1 MIIESINDQDA
12 INGIEKDI
20 KGMIAALASLKKH
33 RNLAKKVHVAFI
45 DGRIDQAKRDGYMA
59 SLEKQIASD
68 LFDIQGFGLALG
80 QSDEADWDMA
90 SDIMA
95 SHYITKATK

>member
-12 INGIEKDI
+12 IKGIEKDI
-20 KGMIAALASLKKH
+20 KGMIASLASLKKH
-33 RNLAKKVHVAFI
+33 RNLAKKVSVAFK

-68 LFDIQGFGLALG
+68 LFNIQGFGLALG
-80 QSDEADWDMA
+80 QADEADWDMA

-95 SHYITKATK
+95 SHIINKASK